1 MSEWIDVPVAEVAVG
16 DSVKIKGYGRRHDSA
31 FTFGG
36 HESYPVVSVA
46 GDDVT
51 VDWMQGIPAPERYV
65 SIVRSSIVAAR
76 RRKPEP
82 APKPGDW
89 RCVRSEL
96 PPRWFC
102 ETAMR
107 DGKSLHKSCPY
118 GNPHEVY
125 RASSGWSRNTRTGQP
140 WVMKTGDPVEILI
153 RGEAGNLMPAFF
165 YSAEKSVLSG
175 PQLSGPPY
183 EDFYKRIGLDV
194 RPVDHR
200 GKR

>member
-89 RCVRSEL
+89 RCRKEDGSMTPCIWLGDKAERDALRDRLTTAEKCVSAAKSVIDGMEREIGGAHVDIIQKVAENAALKARVEEL
-96 PPRWFC
+96 
-102 ETAMR
+102 EGAIVDATQ
-107 DGKSLHKSCPY
+107 
-118 GNPHEVY
+118 
-125 RASSGWSRNTRTGQP
+125 RAN
-140 WVMKTGDPVEILI
+140 
-153 RGEAGNLMPAFF
+153 
-165 YSAEKSVLSG
+165 YSAWIVLDDMANAIRARKEASN
-175 PQLSGPPY
+175 
-183 EDFYKRIGLDV
+183 
-194 RPVDHR
+194 
-200 GKR
+200 GK

>member
-89 RCVRSEL
+89 RCATSHWSQE
-96 PPRWFC
+96 P
-102 ETAMR
+102 
-107 DGKSLHKSCPY
+107 K
-118 GNPHEVY
+118 EVY

-140 WVMKTGDPVEILI
+140 WVMKTGDPVEVVV
-153 RGEAGNLMPAFF
+153 EAVIGVSVGGNLRMAW
-165 YSAEKSVLSG
+165 SSMSG
-175 PQLSGPPY
+175 LDSGESWSDY
-183 EDFYKRIGLDV
+183 YRRIGLDV
-194 RPVDHR
+194 RPVERR

>member
-82 APKPGDW
+82 QPKPGDW
-89 RCVRSEL
+89 RCSE
-96 PPRWFC
+96 W
-102 ETAMR
+102 
-107 DGKSLHKSCPY
+107 DGFTRTY
-118 GNPHEVY
+118 GPCHNPKHESREVY
-125 RASSGWSRNTRTGQP
+125 RSGSGWSRDTRTGQP
-140 WVMKTGDPVEILI
+140 WVMKTGDPVEVVVEATAGTTVGASL
-153 RGEAGNLMPAFF
+153 RMAWADMEPRENGEPLTH
-165 YSAEKSVLSG
+165 Y
-175 PQLSGPPY
+175 
-183 EDFYKRIGLDV
+183 YKRIGLDV
-194 RPVDHR
+194 RPVERR
-200 GKR
+200 GKQ

>member
-82 APKPGDW
+82 FVGAGM
-89 RCVRSEL
+89 
-96 PPRWFC
+96 
-102 ETAMR
+102 A
-107 DGKSLHKSCPY
+107 
-118 GNPHEVY
+118 
-125 RASSGWSRNTRTGQP
+125 ASGLVQ
-140 WVMKTGDPVEILI
+140 LI
-153 RGEAGNLMPAFF
+153 WLGIKEAA
-165 YSAEKSVLSG
+165 K
-175 PQLSGPPY
+175 
-183 EDFYKRIGLDV
+183 
-194 RPVDHR
+194 
-200 GKR
+200 